1 MSRPVVAITHAAEQV
16 PRHFRNEDLER
27 LRAVAE
33 VRVIGGKGQATLYD
47 QLGEVEI
54 LLSSWGMPKLSAELL
69 AAAPRLRAACYAAG
83 SVKGFATPEA
93 YARGVI
99 ITTAMH
105 ANAIP
110 VAQVTAALVTLA
122 NKRWFSC
129 QARIRAG
136 GRDGVHDAKEPAHL
150 GNYFATVVGVVG
162 FGAIGQL
169 VVEHLRHL
177 DLTVLVAD
185 PYAKA
190 EAVRALGAELVPL
203 LDLARRSN
211 VLTLHAPDIQQCEK
225 MINAEI
231 FRAMP
236 DGATFINTA
245 RGRLVDESALIAELK
260 TGRISAH
267 LDVTFPEPPVANSEL
282 YTLPNCWLTP
292 HRAGSTGLEVQRM
305 GKYAI
310 DECLAVIAGRAPRFR
325 VLESMLATMA

>member
-1 MSRPVVAITHAAEQV
+1 MSRPIVAITHSAEQI
-16 PRHFRNEDLER
+16 PRHFRREDLER

-33 VRVIGGKGQATLYD
+33 VRVLGGNKPAAILPE
-47 QLGEVEI
+47 LGEVEI
-54 LLSSWGMPKLSAELL
+54 LLSSWGMPKLTADLL

-83 SVKGFATPEA
+83 TVKGFATPEA

-122 NKRWFSC
+122 NKRWFES
-129 QARIRAG
+129 QAHIRAG
-136 GRDGVHDAKEPAHL
+136 GRDGFRGPNEPAHL
-150 GNYFATVVGVVG
+150 GNYHETVVGVVG
-162 FGAIGQL
+162 FGAIGRL
-169 VVEHLRHL
+169 VVEHLKHL

-190 EAVRALGAELVPL
+190 DAVRALGADLVPL
-203 LDLARRSN
+203 LDLAKRSN
-211 VLTLHAPDIQQCEK
+211 VLTLHAPDIPQCEK
-225 MINAEI
+225 MINAEV

-245 RGRLVDESALIAELK
+245 RGRLVDETALIAELK

-267 LDVTFPEPPVANSEL
+267 LDVTFPEPPAAESEL
-282 YTLPNCWLTP
+282 YRLPNCWMTP

-305 GKYAI
+305 GRYAI
-310 DECLAVIAGRAPRFR
+310 DECLAVIAGREPRYR

>member
-1 MSRPVVAITHAAEQV
+1 MPTIAITHSADQV
-16 PRHFRNEDLER
+16 PRHFREEDLAR

-33 VRVIGGKGQATLYD
+33 VRV
-47 QLGEVEI
+47 LGSNRFEAIAARLADADI
-54 LLSSWGMPKLSAELL
+54 LLGSWGMPKLTPELL
-69 AAAPRLRAACYAAG
+69 AAAPRLRAVCYAAG

-122 NKRWFSC
+122 NKNWFAC

-136 GRDGVHDAKEPAHL
+136 GRERFHDSAEPAHP
-150 GNYFATVVGVVG
+150 GNYRETVVGVVG
-162 FGAIGQL
+162 FGAIGRL
-169 VVEHLRHL
+169 VVEHLQHL
-177 DLTVLVAD
+177 ELTVLVAD

-190 EAVRALGAELVPL
+190 EAVRAAGAELVPL
-203 LDLARRSN
+203 LDLARRSH
-211 VLTLHAPDIQQCEK
+211 VLTLHAPDIPQCER
-225 MINAEI
+225 MIDASV

-245 RGRLVDESALIAELK
+245 RGRLVDEAALVAELK

-267 LDVTFPEPPVANSEL
+267 LDVTLPEPPVAGSEL
-282 YTLPNCWLTP
+282 YSLPNCWLTP
-292 HRAGSTGLEVQRM
+292 HRAGSSGAEIQRM
-305 GKYAI
+305 GRYAV
-310 DECLAVIAGRAPRFR
+310 DECLAVLAGREPRYR